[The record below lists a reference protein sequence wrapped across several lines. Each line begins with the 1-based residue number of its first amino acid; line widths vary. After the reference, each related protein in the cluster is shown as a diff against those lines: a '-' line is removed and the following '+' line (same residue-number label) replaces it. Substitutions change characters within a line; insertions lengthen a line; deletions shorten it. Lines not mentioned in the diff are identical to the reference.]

1 MSAPSDSSTLSQAS
15 PTTQKRLSTSNV
27 VSAVGQLRNTQAE
40 ADLLQFKAA
49 LEAERRGKKHRR
61 RGADSIASISS
72 VTSVVSVI
80 SVRPSSRNPR
90 KEGGG
95 SETEGER
102 EPTSGGETEKTD
114 SRRPRRGSQCSPERP
129 RTRRVLEEMAHQVTE
144 LERCI
149 HELAVEDERGRGR

>member
-72 VTSVVSVI
+72 VTSVV
-80 SVRPSSRNPR
+80 
-90 KEGGG
+90 KEGG